1 METYIN
7 GVMSIVQKLADLEY
21 DVDDELVAY
30 VLLNGLPASYEAL
43 VMALD
48 NCGKKLTPSLM
59 KARLMAEDVRRV
71 ENKTDAATAFAAKG
85 KATVYRV

>member
-21 DVDDELVAY
+21 DADDELVAY
-30 VLLNGLPASYEAL
+30 VLLNGLPAPYEAL

-48 NCGKKLTPSLM
+48 NCGKKLTPALV
-59 KARLMAEDVRRV
+59 KARLMAGVI
-71 ENKTDAATAFAAKG
+71 
-85 KATVYRV
+85 